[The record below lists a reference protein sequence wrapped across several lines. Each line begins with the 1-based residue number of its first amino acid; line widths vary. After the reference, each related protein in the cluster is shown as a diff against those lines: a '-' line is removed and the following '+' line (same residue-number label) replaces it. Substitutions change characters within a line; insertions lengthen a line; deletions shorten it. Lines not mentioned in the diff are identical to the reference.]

1 MNRVIRLAHTT
12 WKFTCC
18 AASTTSTSTVQTKTN
33 RGRFVKIN
41 AYKLY
46 VFPHLFHFQNDKV
59 AMAGLMVSFGGAAVV
74 SSSGGCC
81 CVAAAAAAAA
91 AKTADGVGT
100 PRHRS
105 AKAINAG
112 VVVDDRRS
120 MVRLL
125 LRAGVLLLL
134 LVVDDEAVSN
144 PMDRFR
150 EVAEAGRCCLI
161 SKGKGGPILPPRE
174 EDLRMALVFKLL

>member
-1 MNRVIRLAHTT
+1 
-12 WKFTCC
+12 
-18 AASTTSTSTVQTKTN
+18 
-33 RGRFVKIN
+33 
-41 AYKLY
+41 
-46 VFPHLFHFQNDKV
+46 
-59 AMAGLMVSFGGAAVV
+59 MAGLMVSLGGTAVV
-74 SSSGGCC
+74 SSSGGCCC

-100 PRHRS
+100 PLRHRS

-112 VVVDDRRS
+112 VVLD
-120 MVRLL
+120 MLRLL

-134 LVVDDEAVSN
+134 LVDDEAVSN

-150 EVAEAGRCCLI
+150 EIAEAGRCCLI
-161 SKGKGGPILPPRE
+161 SKGKGAPILPPRE